1 MLIAPKKISVW
12 LKRYLQESK
21 IYSFFYSNLGWGSGS
36 GRENFSTPS
45 KYNRCYMTCF
55 RTSFF
60 ITRFTTARI
69 ITQQVVFVFDRF
81 LFLFLFLLFLRSMRL
96 STRTVQWG
104 CFYTSVGQPRALH
117 VNVADCFRCFFF
129 YYYFLFLFPSKQL
142 MSEAGCG
149 AFILNNDGV
158 FHIPP
163 QLLSCNDT
171 ARFWIRQ
178 RMMSVV
184 ERGNMLQMKAED
196 RHINH

>member
-81 LFLFLFLLFLRSMRL
+81 LFLFLLFLRSMRL

-129 YYYFLFLFPSKQL
+129 IIISFFFFLFSFPIEAIDVRSRLRRFYSQQWRCFPHSSTASQL
-142 MSEAGCG
+142 QRYGTV
-149 AFILNNDGV
+149 LNSPKNNV
-158 FHIPP
+158 
-163 QLLSCNDT
+163 CRW
-171 ARFWIRQ
+171 AREHVTNEGR
-178 RMMSVV
+178 R
-184 ERGNMLQMKAED
+184 
-196 RHINH
+196 